1 MPMLLGLTSLLMWLI
16 LMVWLYNNSPQWFF
30 VPFFV
35 VATLGYLKMM
45 DVSRD

>member
-1 MPMLLGLTSLLMWLI
+1 MPTLLALTSLAMWLI

-35 VATLGYLKMM
+35 VATWGYLKMM
-45 DVSRD
+45 EVTRE

>member
-1 MPMLLGLTSLLMWLI
+1 MPMLLAMTSLLMWLI

-35 VATLGYLKMM
+35 VSTLGYLKMM
-45 DVSRD
+45 EVTRD